1 MMSYTDVNIEYFNRV
16 SNILKNSFERKNFA
30 FNSFMTIDD
39 ANSFLL
45 SNIKKNDIIT
55 FGGSAT
61 LGELNIFEKL
71 KTYKNFIDRNNKD
84 LKSEAEI
91 KAFSSD
97 IYLSSANAISKTGDI
112 VVIDGSGNRVAS
124 IIYGPKKV
132 FLICGINKVVD
143 TEEDAIKR
151 AKTIAATKN
160 SIRFGLENSCN
171 SNDMICDNNCSVDSR
186 LCAYT
191 GIINKSH
198 IKERIH
204 IVLINEFLGF

>member
-45 SNIKKNDIIT
+45 SSIKENDIIT

-61 LGELNIFEKL
+61 LGELNILEKL

-143 TEEDAIKR
+143 T
-151 AKTIAATKN
+151 
-160 SIRFGLENSCN
+160 
-171 SNDMICDNNCSVDSR
+171 
-186 LCAYT
+186 
-191 GIINKSH
+191 
-198 IKERIH
+198 
-204 IVLINEFLGF
+204 